1 MAAQLNDNGTMVQ
14 TIINIGRQFGAGGL
28 QVAHAIGDSL
38 GIQVYDKELLGKA
51 AEKSGF
57 SKEFFEKK
65 DEKKGFRL
73 FHNILGTGRDAELSQ
88 NYINDDSLFKI
99 QSAVIREIAE
109 NGPAIFVGRA
119 ANYILR
125 DKDCLDVFICAP
137 LADRIKRVAERLNI
151 PPAEAETLIT
161 KKEHERQAYYN
172 FFTFGEWGRSS
183 DYDLCLNSSLMGIK
197 ATAEFI
203 ITFGRAAGLVE

>member
-1 MAAQLNDNGTMVQ
+1 MGQ

-28 QVAHAIGDSL
+28 QIAHTIGDCL
-38 GIQVYDKELLGKA
+38 GIPVYDKELLSKA

-57 SKEFFEKK
+57 SKEFFEKR

-73 FHNILGTGRDAELSQ
+73 FHNILGTGRATDLTQ

-99 QSAVIREIAE
+99 QSAVILEIAE
-109 NGPAIFVGRA
+109 KGPAVFVGRA

-125 DKDCLDVFICAP
+125 DMECLDVFICAP
-137 LADRIKRVAERLNI
+137 LADRTKRVAERLGI
-151 PPAEAETLIT
+151 SPAEAEAMIV

-172 FFTFGEWGRSS
+172 FFTFGEWGKSS
-183 DYDLCLNSSLMGIK
+183 DYDLCLNSSVMGIK
-197 ATAEFI
+197 GSADYI
-203 ITFGRAAGLVE
+203 IAFGRAAGLIK